1 MNKLDAIATLDLVGV
16 TGGFSG
22 SAEVQLPG
30 GSGGKVAVDAPERQ
44 LGSSDPDRQLRCYKQ
59 VADQAHFY
67 DSSNKIMRQQQAL
80 CGPPQLPAVAPAAAT
95 KPGKH

>member
-1 MNKLDAIATLDLVGV
+1 MNQLDVITTADLVGV

-30 GSGGKVAVDAPERQ
+30 GGGGKVAVDAPERQ
-44 LGSSDPDRQLRCYKQ
+44 LGSNDPDRQLRCYKQ

-67 DSSNKIMRQQQAL
+67 DSSNKVMRQQQAL
-80 CGPPQLPAVAPAAAT
+80 CGPLQLPKQAPT
-95 KPGKH
+95 TGKPGGH